1 MGANLSF
8 MLTVKYLK
16 SFRKDKKKLS
26 TEQKEKVSLVVERLV
41 NKELLAAKYKDH
53 ILTGN
58 YKGSRECHV
67 EPDLLLVYK
76 IEGDYLKLARVGK
89 HPALFG

>member
-1 MGANLSF
+1 VGANLSF